1 MSSTLKQIA
10 AAMLDGLTKKTKE
23 LTEKAVAEGIPAKI
37 ILNDGL
43 LAGMQEVGVLFKEGE
58 LFVPEVLIAAKAMN
72 MGMEVLAPL
81 LSAGD
86 VNQRGVALL
95 ATVQGDLHDVG
106 VKLVGMMLKGNGYE
120 IINLGIDVSSE
131 AIVAAVK
138 EYRPKILGM
147 SAMLTTTMLAAKD
160 VIALL
165 KAEGL
170 YDDLVVMVGGAPVT
184 EQFANSVGALFAA
197 AAATAVD
204 VANAALE

>member
-43 LAGMQEVGVLFKEGE
+43 LAGMQEVGVLFKDGE

-86 VNQRGVALL
+86 VNQRGVVLL

-170 YDDLVVMVGGAPVT
+170 YDGLVVMVGGAPVT

-197 AAATAVD
+197 DAATAVD

>member
-10 AAMLDGLTKKTKE
+10 EAMLDGLTKKTKE

-43 LAGMQEVGVLFKEGE
+43 LAGMQEVGILFKDGE

-81 LSAGD
+81 LSSGD

-120 IINLGIDVSSE
+120 IINLGIDIPTE
-131 AIVAAVK
+131 TIVAAVK
-138 EYRPKILGM
+138 EHRPKILGM
-147 SAMLTTTMLAAKD
+147 SAMLTTARVATRD
-160 VIALL
+160 VIAAL

-184 EQFANSVGALFAA
+184 EQFAKSVGALYASDA
-197 AAATAVD
+197 STAVD

>member
-10 AAMLDGLTKKTKE
+10 EAMLDGLTKKTKE

-43 LAGMQEVGVLFKEGE
+43 LAGMQEVGILFKDGE

-81 LSAGD
+81 LSSGD

-120 IINLGIDVSSE
+120 IINLGIDIPTE
-131 AIVAAVK
+131 TIVAAVK
-138 EYRPKILGM
+138 EHRPKILGM
-147 SAMLTTTMLAAKD
+147 SAMLTTTMVATRD
-160 VIALL
+160 VIAAL

-184 EQFANSVGALFAA
+184 EQFAKSVGALYASDA
-197 AAATAVD
+197 STAVD

>member
-10 AAMLDGLTKKTKE
+10 KAMLDGLTKKTKE
-23 LTEKAVAEGIPAKI
+23 LTEKAVAEGIPAKT

-43 LAGMQEVGVLFKEGE
+43 LAGMQEVGVLFKDGE

-81 LSAGD
+81 LGATD

-120 IINLGIDVSSE
+120 IINLGIDIPTE
-131 AIVAAVK
+131 TIVAAVK
-138 EYRPKILGM
+138 EHRPKILGM
-147 SAMLTTTMLAAKD
+147 SAMLTTTMVATRD
-160 VIALL
+160 VIAAL

-170 YDDLVVMVGGAPVT
+170 YDDLIIMVGGAPVT
-184 EQFANSVGALFAA
+184 EQFAKSVGALYASDA
-197 AAATAVD
+197 STAVD

>member
-1 MSSTLKQIA
+1 MSSTLQQIA
-10 AAMLDGLTKKTKE
+10 EAMLDGLTKKTKE
-23 LTEKAVAEGIPAKI
+23 LTEKAVAEGIPAKT

-72 MGMEVLAPL
+72 MSMEVLAPL
-81 LSAGD
+81 LVAGD
-86 VNQRGVALL
+86 MHQRGVVLL

-106 VKLVGMMLKGNGYE
+106 VKLVGMMLNGNGYE
-120 IINLGIDVSSE
+120 VRNLGIDISTE

-138 EYRPKILGM
+138 EHRPKILGL
-147 SAMLTTTMLAAKD
+147 SAMLTTTMVVAKD
-160 VIALL
+160 VIDRL

-184 EQFANSVGALFAA
+184 EQFAASVGALYAA
-197 AAATAVD
+197 DATTAVD
-204 VANAALE
+204 VANAALA